1 MFIKEGAMGRSRI
14 PLISYGNH
22 YDHNKFEPIENQS
35 AFFNKPMG
43 GYWANEFGTK
53 NYNWIQWCTDAGFFE
68 NKPKEYRTIYTRF
81 YLKRTARVITID
93 NRKDLIKT
101 INSYRIHNAYEGEAP
116 EYAIDYELLQ
126 KDYDVIHVTQRACW
140 ECRYPFSNKY
150 ATLNVW
156 DIDTYLIMNQEA
168 IDEASIILC

>member
-1 MFIKEGAMGRSRI
+1 MGRSRI

-68 NKPKEYRTIYTRF
+68 NKPKEYRTISTRF
-81 YLKRTARVITID
+81 YLKRNARVITID
-93 NRKDLIKT
+93 NRRDLIET
-101 INSYRIHNAYEGEAP
+101 INSYRMSNKYKDETP
-116 EYAIDYELLQ
+116 KYAIDYELLQ

-150 ATLNVW
+150 GHLNVW